1 MTAKSKILAE
11 NEVKKLAT
19 MLAPIS
25 FVFPPRK
32 YPHKE
37 NMFFVE
43 SNWNKLG

>member
-1 MTAKSKILAE
+1 MTAKSKIIAE

-19 MLAPIS
+19 MLAP

>member
-19 MLAPIS
+19 MLTPIS

-43 SNWNKLG
+43 SNCNKLG